1 MATDLDNLDWKLMN
15 DWQRALPLVSRPFQ
29 VIAEAMQLEEADVLD
44 RVTRLLE
51 TGAIS
56 RVGATCRPN
65 TLAASTL
72 AAVAAPEDKIE
83 EIAQIINAEEGVNHS
98 YQRENAWNIWFVAT
112 GPTRKFVDSALADIE
127 AKTGLRVLDLRLV
140 QPFNVDLGFALD
152 GTGAMPAPR
161 AIDETVPLED
171 GDREIM
177 QKLSEGLAPVARPFA
192 NLGGKLGRSEED
204 VLERIR
210 SLAQSGILSRIGLIV
225 RHRSLGWR
233 SNAMCVFDV
242 PQDVIVEKGRA
253 LTQVPGVT
261 LCYERRPVPDV
272 WPYTLYCMIHG
283 RSRSETLDVL
293 TLARVRAEMS
303 GYDYK
308 VLFSTRC
315 FKQTGALINRSM
327 DA

>member
-1 MATDLDNLDWKLMN
+1 MDLDNLDWKLMN
-15 DWQRALPLVSRPFQ
+15 DWQRALPLVPRPFLVVADDMKLSEAE
-29 VIAEAMQLEEADVLD
+29 VIS
-44 RVTRLLE
+44 RIKRLLD

-56 RVGATCRPN
+56 RAGATCRPN

-72 AAVAAPEDKIE
+72 AAVAAPPEKVEDV
-83 EIAQIINAEEGVNHS
+83 AAIINAEEGVNHS
-98 YQRENAWNIWFVAT
+98 YERENAWNIWFVAT
-112 GPTRKFVDSALADIE
+112 GPTREFVDSALASIE
-127 AKTGLRVLDLRLV
+127 ARTGLRVLDLRLV

-152 GTGAMPAPR
+152 GTGEMPAPR
-161 AIDETVPLED
+161 AIDETVPLEE

-177 QKLSEGLAPVARPFA
+177 QALSEGLDPVERPFA
-192 NLGGKLGRSEED
+192 ALGEKLGRDED
-204 VLERIR
+204 EMLERIR
-210 SLAQSGILSRIGLIV
+210 SLAQSGVLSRIGLIV

-233 SNAMCVFDV
+233 SNAMCVFNV
-242 PQDVIVEKGRA
+242 PKDEITEKGRA
-253 LTQVPGVT
+253 LTKVPGVT

-283 RSRSETLDVL
+283 RSRSEALDVL
-293 TLARVRAEMS
+293 TLARVRAELS

-315 FKQTGALINRSM
+315 FKQTGALINRRQ